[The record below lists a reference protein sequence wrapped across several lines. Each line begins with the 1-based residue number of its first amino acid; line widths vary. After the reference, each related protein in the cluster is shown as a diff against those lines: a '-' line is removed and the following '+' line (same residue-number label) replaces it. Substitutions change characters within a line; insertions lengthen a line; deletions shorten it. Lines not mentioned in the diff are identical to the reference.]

1 MKLERNV
8 PPKKVSGRVFEGL
21 EAVRKAGTTNMFD
34 WRVVCI
40 QAVALGYPEAQAW
53 IENNTETYV
62 EGIFTGFEF
71 DGSPDKIEGLRLEEF
86 PGTHST

>member
-1 MKLERNV
+1 MKSTENQQS
-8 PPKKVSGRVFEGL
+8 KKVSARVLEGL
-21 EAVRKAGTTNMFD
+21 EAVKRAGTTNMFD